1 MRRRTMLT
9 GTAAA
14 TAGAIA
20 APGGA
25 EAFVTEGKRRTLVF
39 SGGQP
44 VPVLDP
50 HVKYDYST
58 RLMQQSIYDALLKYI
73 DNPPK
78 IIPWLAKSWD
88 VSKDGLTYT
97 FHLVENAKFHNGDP
111 LDAEAVRFSYVRGLK
126 LNKGVA
132 WMLKAHLDPAGIK
145 VVDPHTVA
153 MTLKEPFPGF
163 ISFVPWWF
171 IVNPKQV
178 MAEAKNGDYGQAFL
192 IAHEAGSGP
201 FKINRWDPQAAMVLD
216 AVPGYWRGWEEGEAN
231 RPSGVIFQV
240 IREPA
245 PRREALLHGSV
256 DIITDM
262 SPDDYDS
269 LAKIKGIRV
278 TDDAG
283 MTPFTVMFNCA
294 WGPTADVNL
303 RRAIAWAM
311 DYNAL
316 IAIENGHAR
325 LMDSPFPPALQDHI
339 AVPGMPRKDLA
350 KAKEFLA
357 KTKYAKGGLTLD
369 YLYVAGLEVERQVGL
384 TVLASLEPL
393 GIKVNVQGV
402 PWPTVM
408 ARGTQPRGGPA
419 MIAVYVT
426 PVSTDPDVVASQYAS
441 SAAGSYWGMHHL
453 HDPTLDKMIAEA
465 RVELDQTKRAAMYAE
480 IQKRIV
486 SLQPAIFGML
496 ENRRWAMKDD
506 VEGFVFCPI
515 RLTGEVDLYPMWIK
529 A

>member
-1 MRRRTMLT
+1 MRRRTLL
-9 GTAAA
+9 AA
-14 TAGAIA
+14 TTASGALA
-20 APGGA
+20 ATRA
-25 EAFVTEGKRRTLVF
+25 NAFVTQGKRRTLVF

-58 RLMQQSIYDALLKYI
+58 RMMQQSLYDALLKYVG
-73 DNPPK
+73 NPPR
-78 IIPWLAKSWD
+78 IIPWLARSWD

-111 LDAEAVRFSYVRGLK
+111 LDAEAVRFSFERGLK
-126 LNKGVA
+126 LDKGVA
-132 WMLKAHLDPAGIK
+132 WMLKAHLDPSQIK
-145 VVDPHTVA
+145 AVDAHTVS
-153 MTLKEPFPGF
+153 MTLKQPFPGF
-163 ISFVPWWF
+163 LSFVPWWF

-178 MAEAKNGDYGQAFL
+178 MAEAKNGDDGQAFL
-192 IAHEAGSGP
+192 TAHEAGSGP
-201 FKINRWDPQAAMVLD
+201 FRINRWDPQAAMVLD
-216 AVPGYWRGWEEGEAN
+216 AVPDYWRGWEEGAAN
-231 RPSGVIFQV
+231 RPAGVIFQV

-256 DIITDM
+256 DMITDM
-262 SPDDYDS
+262 SPDDYDA
-269 LAKIKGIRV
+269 LAKMPGIRV

-303 RRAIAWAM
+303 RRAIAFAM
-311 DYNAL
+311 DYEAL

-325 LMDSPFPPALQDHI
+325 LLDSPFPPALEGHI
-339 AVPGMPRKDLA
+339 AVPGMPRKNLA
-350 KAKEFLA
+350 RAKQFLA
-357 KTKYAKGGLTLD
+357 RTKYAKGGLTLD

-384 TVLASLEPL
+384 TILASLKPL

-408 ARGTQPRGGPA
+408 ARGAKAEGGPA
-419 MIAVYVT
+419 MIGVYVT
-426 PVSTDPDVVASQYAS
+426 PVSTDPDVVASQYAA

-453 HDPTLDKMIAEA
+453 ADPTLDRMIAAA
-465 RVELDQTKRAAMYAE
+465 RVELDHAKRMAMYAE

-486 SLQPAIFGML
+486 ALQPAIFGML
-496 ENRRWAMKDD
+496 ENRRWAMKSD
-506 VEGFVFCPI
+506 VEGFVFSPV
-515 RLTGEVDLYPMWIK
+515 RLTGEVDFYPMWIK

>member
-1 MRRRTMLT
+1 MRRRTLLA

-14 TAGAIA
+14 TVAVTRGAR
-20 APGGA
+20 
-25 EAFVTEGKRRTLVF
+25 AFVTEGTRRTLVF

-58 RLMQQSIYDALLKYI
+58 RMMQQSLYDALLKYV

-78 IIPWLAKSWD
+78 IVPWLARSWE
-88 VSKDGLTYT
+88 VSPDGLTYT
-97 FHLVENAKFHNGDP
+97 FHLAEKAKFHNGDP
-111 LDAEAVRFSYVRGLK
+111 VDAEAVRFSYERGIK
-126 LNKGVA
+126 LNKGIA
-132 WMLKAHLDPAGIK
+132 WMLKDHLDPAQIK
-145 VVDPHTVA
+145 VVDPHTVS
-153 MTLKEPFPGF
+153 MTLKQAFPGF
-163 ISFVPWWF
+163 LSFVPWWF

-178 MAEAKNGDYGQAFL
+178 MAEAKNNDDGQDFL
-192 IAHEAGSGP
+192 VAHEAGSGP

-216 AVPGYWRGWEEGEAN
+216 AVPDYWRGWEEGDAN
-231 RPSGVIFQV
+231 RPAGLIFQV

-256 DIITDM
+256 DMITDM
-262 SPDDYDS
+262 SPDDYDA

-294 WGPTADVNL
+294 WGPTADVNF
-303 RRAIAWAM
+303 RRAIAYAM
-311 DYNAL
+311 DYEAL
-316 IAIENGHAR
+316 IAIENGHAK
-325 LMDSPFPPALQDHI
+325 LMDSPFPNALAGHI
-339 AVPGMPRKDLA
+339 AVPDMPRKDLA

-408 ARGTQPRGGPA
+408 ARGTKAENGPA

-441 SAAGSYWGMHHL
+441 TAAGSYWGMHHL
-453 HDPTLDKMIAEA
+453 ADATLDKMVADA
-465 RVELDQTKRAAMYAE
+465 RVELDEKKRVAMYAE

-486 SLQPAIFGML
+486 ALQPAIFGML
-496 ENRRWAMKDD
+496 ENRRWAMKDN
-506 VEGFVFCPI
+506 VQGFVFCPV
-515 RLTGEVDLYPMWIK
+515 RLTGEVDFYPMWIK